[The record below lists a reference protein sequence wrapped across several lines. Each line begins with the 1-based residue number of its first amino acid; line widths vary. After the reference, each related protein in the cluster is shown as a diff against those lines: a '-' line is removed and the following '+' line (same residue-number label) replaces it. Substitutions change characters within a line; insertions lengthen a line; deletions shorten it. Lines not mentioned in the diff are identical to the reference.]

1 MTDNQNNKLFDED
14 MYDEDEDEDAQKDK
28 FLTFCVGKEDYGI
41 DIRYVTE
48 IIGIQ
53 KITEVPDMPDFMKGV
68 INLRG
73 KVIPVMDV
81 RTRFNL
87 QSREYDDRTCIM
99 VVNINDIAIGLV
111 VDTVSE
117 VMDIPESHI
126 EPPPRTGKGVKSSYI
141 KGMGK
146 VGEEVKI
153 LLDVNKLL
161 FEEELMQIEKDRDTM
176 IDTTTKKGAYSHV

>member
-1 MTDNQNNKLFDED
+1 MAENVDKGLLDED
-14 MYDEDEDEDAQKDK
+14 LYDDEEDAQKDK

-53 KITEVPDMPDFMKGV
+53 KITQVPDMPEFVKGV

-81 RTRFNL
+81 RTRFGL
-87 QSREYDDRTCIM
+87 EPREYDDRTCIM
-99 VVNINDIAIGLV
+99 VVDINDLAIGLV
-111 VDTVSE
+111 VDTVCE

-126 EPPPRTGKGVKSSYI
+126 EPPPRTGNKVKSRYI

-146 VGEEVKI
+146 VGEGVKI

-161 FEEELMQIEKDRDTM
+161 FEDELMQMTTEQAEI
-176 IDTTTKKGAYSHV
+176 IDKPAKKGVYRNV